1 MIAKKVGKMNIKN
14 GFGLYSNPSCLIF
27 WICVWVYGVMD
38 TLPPHLLISSKSDFS
53 IFRKSMINSKEF
65 LLLSWDLEAMFSLIY
80 GPSISWLMCG
90 PPFYILLQLLCSL
103 FVLIFSVILSPC
115 HSNTS
120 VCSNWNFNPA
130 LLLLFPWMKLWKP
143 YHTDLMYRL
152 YLCL

>member
-65 LLLSWDLEAMFSLIY
+65 LLLSWDLEAMFSLIH

-103 FVLIFSVILSPC
+103 FVHIFLLSWAHAIPTLLYALIETLTLHCCYCFLEWSYESPIIQI
-115 HSNTS
+115 
-120 VCSNWNFNPA
+120 
-130 LLLLFPWMKLWKP
+130 
-143 YHTDLMYRL
+143 
-152 YLCL
+152 